1 MTLFRADEQNALS
14 AKSPDAI
21 NPLHYKA
28 GGIECIDAIQAQLS
42 PTEFRGYLRG
52 QIAKYNWRLGLKDS
66 VEQDANKL
74 LWYASM
80 LAGRDPRD

>member
-1 MTLFRADEQNALS
+1 MN
-14 AKSPDAI
+14 DAI

-28 GGIECIDAIQAQLS
+28 GDIECIDAIQAQLS
-42 PTEFRGYLRG
+42 PTEWRGYLRG

-74 LWYASM
+74 WWYASL
-80 LAGRDPRD
+80 LAGRDPRA